1 MTTAKTDD
9 PLAYFS
15 ICVGSVASE
24 KTSAKINL
32 LRGRCGGFSSHREE
46 WELDAD

>member
-15 ICVGSVASE
+15 ICVGSIASE

-32 LRGRCGGFSSHREE
+32 LRGE
-46 WELDAD
+46 DAEVFVSTEMSGVGC